1 MKKWKCGVCGF
12 MHTGDE
18 APGACPVCGAGQD
31 KFTESTEDTMSLK
44 EYTNAQINGEAWEV
58 VHYIAAA
65 MLAEKLG
72 HPHIAGVLHQIAGEE
87 AVHGANYA
95 FRSGAIGTNVDDLKE
110 FIGKMVE
117 AEKGAHKMKTEGAAL
132 AMAEGKDELA
142 GLFKTSAEDEMR
154 HAQMWDW
161 CLKQL

>member
-1 MKKWKCGVCGF
+1 MKKFKCGVCGYT
-12 MHTGDE
+12 HTGDE
-18 APGACPVCGAGQD
+18 APGVCPVCGAGKD
-31 KFTESTEDTMSLK
+31 KFTESSEKGMSLQ
-44 EYTNAQINGEAWEV
+44 EYTDAQINGEAWEV

-72 HPHIAGVLHQIAGEE
+72 RPDISSVLHQIAGEE

-95 FRSGAIGTNVDDLKE
+95 FRSGAIGTDVAALKE

-132 AMAEGKDELA
+132 AMAEGKEELA